1 MLHVFQILILQRSF
15 KQIQNKKNETDEQ
28 NTKDLDY
35 FDDITTSSEELMS
48 FLTLICVDVSG
59 VRFEKSGSKIT
70 YLENLLRHFLD
81 LLSVFLRQ
89 TIVKNKNVKV
99 TGHVPKIRLSDLS
112 RPAIN
117 HKNVSFFNFTSGS
130 SFYNYFLK
138 LWNFLLIRDRPKI
151 WNAEIH
157 PCYFLPISRD
167 AGKLGIPNSVGMFLY
182 LMLKNFYHFW
192 VIKEKPT
199 GVW

>member
-28 NTKDLDY
+28 NAKDLDY

-138 LWNFLLIRDRPKI
+138 L
-151 WNAEIH
+151 
-157 PCYFLPISRD
+157 
-167 AGKLGIPNSVGMFLY
+167 
-182 LMLKNFYHFW
+182 
-192 VIKEKPT
+192 
-199 GVW
+199 

>member
-1 MLHVFQILILQRSF
+1 MADSCYMSSKFSYYKEASNKF
-15 KQIQNKKNETDEQ
+15 KTKKNETDEQ

-48 FLTLICVDVSG
+48 LLTLICVDVSG
-59 VRFEKSGSKIT
+59 VCFEKSGSKIT
-70 YLENLLRHFLD
+70 YLQNLLRHFLD

-138 LWNFLLIRDRPKI
+138 L
-151 WNAEIH
+151 
-157 PCYFLPISRD
+157 
-167 AGKLGIPNSVGMFLY
+167 
-182 LMLKNFYHFW
+182 
-192 VIKEKPT
+192 
-199 GVW
+199 

>member
-138 LWNFLLIRDRPKI
+138 L
-151 WNAEIH
+151 
-157 PCYFLPISRD
+157 
-167 AGKLGIPNSVGMFLY
+167 
-182 LMLKNFYHFW
+182 
-192 VIKEKPT
+192 
-199 GVW
+199 

>member
-1 MLHVFQILILQRSF
+1 MADSCYMSSKFSYYKEASNKF
-15 KQIQNKKNETDEQ
+15 KTKKNETDEQ

-117 HKNVSFFNFTSGS
+117 QKNVSFFNFTSGS

-138 LWNFLLIRDRPKI
+138 L
-151 WNAEIH
+151 
-157 PCYFLPISRD
+157 
-167 AGKLGIPNSVGMFLY
+167 
-182 LMLKNFYHFW
+182 
-192 VIKEKPT
+192 
-199 GVW
+199 

>member
-1 MLHVFQILILQRSF
+1 MADSCYMSSKFSYYKEASNKF
-15 KQIQNKKNETDEQ
+15 KTKKNETDEQ

-48 FLTLICVDVSG
+48 LLTLILVDVSG

-70 YLENLLRHFLD
+70 YLQNLLRHFLD

-99 TGHVPKIRLSDLS
+99 TGHAPKIRLSDLS

-117 HKNVSFFNFTSGS
+117 HKNVSFFSFTSGS

-138 LWNFLLIRDRPKI
+138 L
-151 WNAEIH
+151 
-157 PCYFLPISRD
+157 
-167 AGKLGIPNSVGMFLY
+167 
-182 LMLKNFYHFW
+182 
-192 VIKEKPT
+192 
-199 GVW
+199 

>member
-1 MLHVFQILILQRSF
+1 MLHVFQILILQRCF
-15 KQIQNKKNETDEQ
+15 KIQNKKNGTDEQ

-70 YLENLLRHFLD
+70 YLENRLRHFLD

-99 TGHVPKIRLSDLS
+99 SGHIPKIRLSDLS

-117 HKNVSFFNFTSGS
+117 HKNVSFLNFTSGS

-138 LWNFLLIRDRPKI
+138 L
-151 WNAEIH
+151 
-157 PCYFLPISRD
+157 
-167 AGKLGIPNSVGMFLY
+167 
-182 LMLKNFYHFW
+182 
-192 VIKEKPT
+192 
-199 GVW
+199 

>member
-1 MLHVFQILILQRSF
+1 MLHVFQILILQRRF

-138 LWNFLLIRDRPKI
+138 L
-151 WNAEIH
+151 
-157 PCYFLPISRD
+157 
-167 AGKLGIPNSVGMFLY
+167 
-182 LMLKNFYHFW
+182 
-192 VIKEKPT
+192 
-199 GVW
+199 

>member
-130 SFYNYFLK
+130 SFYNYFSK
-138 LWNFLLIRDRPKI
+138 L
-151 WNAEIH
+151 
-157 PCYFLPISRD
+157 
-167 AGKLGIPNSVGMFLY
+167 
-182 LMLKNFYHFW
+182 
-192 VIKEKPT
+192 
-199 GVW
+199 

>member
-1 MLHVFQILILQRSF
+1 MLHVFQILILQRCF
-15 KQIQNKKNETDEQ
+15 KIQNKKNGTDEQ

-138 LWNFLLIRDRPKI
+138 L
-151 WNAEIH
+151 
-157 PCYFLPISRD
+157 
-167 AGKLGIPNSVGMFLY
+167 
-182 LMLKNFYHFW
+182 
-192 VIKEKPT
+192 
-199 GVW
+199 

>member
-1 MLHVFQILILQRSF
+1 MADSCYMSSKFSYYKEASNKF
-15 KQIQNKKNETDEQ
+15 KTKKNETDEQ

-99 TGHVPKIRLSDLS
+99 TGHVPKIRLLDLS

-138 LWNFLLIRDRPKI
+138 L
-151 WNAEIH
+151 
-157 PCYFLPISRD
+157 
-167 AGKLGIPNSVGMFLY
+167 
-182 LMLKNFYHFW
+182 
-192 VIKEKPT
+192 
-199 GVW
+199 